1 MNEHDLQHDLRAY
14 ADSLGFS
21 WPSEEGYDFG
31 GLFWKALTGYGD
43 PPWYGGSSG
52 VFRLP
57 AVRQYAA
64 LLTLYLAGRR
74 RSVYVVFAQTVLELE
89 RRCPPILTAEAS
101 RLLAVEVEVVPS
113 EELTARILRRNL
125 VQDLR

>member
-1 MNEHDLQHDLRAY
+1 MNEDDLRTY

-21 WPSEEGYDFG
+21 WPSEERHDLCE
-31 GLFWKALTGYGD
+31 LFWTVLTGYGD

-74 RSVYVVFAQTVLELE
+74 RSVYVVFAQAVLELE
-89 RRCPPILTAEAS
+89 RRCPSVLTAEAS
-101 RLLAVEVEVVPS
+101 RLLALEVEVVPS
-113 EELTARILRRNL
+113 EELTARILRRNYI
-125 VQDLR
+125 QEPR